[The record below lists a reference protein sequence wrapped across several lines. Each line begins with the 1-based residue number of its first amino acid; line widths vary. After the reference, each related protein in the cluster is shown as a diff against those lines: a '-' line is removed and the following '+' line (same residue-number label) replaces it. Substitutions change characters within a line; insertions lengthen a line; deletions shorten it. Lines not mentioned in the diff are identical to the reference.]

1 MEEASVLSLRNAEIA
16 MSQATRLM
24 SVRTKEW
31 ILQDVSSVVQKIVTG
46 KIAQRLQRN
55 ASTVIKKAMKKLIV
69 LSLPKIVED
78 RR

>member
-16 MSQATRLM
+16 MNQATRLM

-46 KIAQRLQRN
+46 KTAQRLQRN